1 MLEDKII
8 LQDRGFDAGLAALM
22 QNANKGMDPAALMAM
37 MNNNGGF
44 GGNGGWW
51 WIWIILIFFCWGG
64 WGGNGFGNRGGEAS
78 QLASQLN
85 AGYQW

>member
-51 WIWIILIFFCWGG
+51 WIWIILIFFCWGH
-64 WGGNGFGNRGGEAS
+64 RICRK
-78 QLASQLN
+78 Q
-85 AGYQW
+85 